1 MPPRQDRR
9 FWPLFVQ
16 FVRWWLPAL
25 VVGAGLIAIVLNP
38 TLEGLEGASH
48 IIGAGLAILLLN
60 LLVRVGISGDRDRD
74 DEDEARAFFDA
85 HGHWPDE
92 PPPPPRQ
99 PRRQRPAPPQHRVA
113 PPHHR

>member
-25 VVGAGLIAIVLNP
+25 VVGGGLIAIVLNP

-99 PRRQRPAPPQHRVA
+99 PRGQRPAPPQHRVA

>member
-1 MPPRQDRR
+1 MPPGRDRR

-16 FVRWWLPAL
+16 FVRWWLPGL
-25 VVGAGLIAIVLNP
+25 VVGAGLIAIVINP
-38 TLEGLEGASH
+38 TLDGLEGASH

-74 DEDEARAFFDA
+74 EEDAARAFFDE

-92 PPPPPRQ
+92 PPPAPRE
-99 PRRQRPAPPQHRVA
+99 PRRQRPAPPQHRAA